1 MGLMSASGVGF
12 AAEELSNQLAQP
24 ASKKE
29 RTAVTSNWRR
39 IN

>member
-1 MGLMSASGVGF
+1 MAASGVGF

-24 ASKKE
+24 ASKNEE